1 MEHIASPR
9 IRTGFFIIADISGYT
24 SFLTDTELGHAKEII
39 EEIIRLLLDHIQPPL
54 KIVQLEGD
62 AVFYYV
68 PEEMLPEPERLL
80 EHIEACYCDFVSHIH
95 YARRLTHCGCRACSS
110 MHTLDLKFFVHY
122 AEYMIQKVPG
132 TSEGVAGPGIILLH
146 RLLKNGVTEKTG
158 LRGYALMT
166 NAYLDRIGMPSSIT
180 AHTETYE
187 HIGEVRC
194 GLHDLQAYE
203 HKMRDVKRV
212 YLERGDADYIYER
225 ILAASP
231 ELLWSFII
239 DPERRK
245 LYQTIKEL
253 KPVRNSSGRMGI
265 GAEFHCDHGAFT
277 RVTQMLDWRPFHYMT
292 NTTVQSFHKLP
303 LKSPKAMVTFE
314 FIPIDSGHTKISFRV
329 RSLRRDW
336 FTVEFLRRIGKRLF
350 DKENEKDYNR
360 LDKVLAKMQREDK
373 PTEGYLP
380 GTDH

>member
-1 MEHIASPR
+1 MVTEPK

-24 SFLTDTELGHAKEII
+24 SFLTETELEHAQEII

-80 EHIEACYCDFVSHIH
+80 DHIEACYCDFVSHIH

-110 MHTLDLKFFVHY
+110 MQTLDHKFLVHY
-122 AEYMIQKVPG
+122 GEYIVQNVPG
-132 TSEGVAGPGIILLH
+132 TPDGVAGRDIILLH
-146 RLLKNGVTEKTG
+146 RLLKNSVTEKTG
-158 LRGYALMT
+158 LRGYALLT
-166 NAYLDRIGMPSSIT
+166 NACLDRIGRPLSIT
-180 AHTETYE
+180 LHCEIFE
-187 HIGEVRC
+187 HIGEVQC
-194 GLHDLQAYE
+194 GLYDLHACE
-203 HKMRDVKRV
+203 NRMRDVKRV
-212 YLERGDADYIYER
+212 YLETKDADYIYER

-245 LYQTIKEL
+245 QYQTIKEL
-253 KPVRNSSGRMGI
+253 KPVPNSSGRMGV

-303 LKSPKAMVTFE
+303 LKSPKSMVTFE
-314 FIPIDSGHTKISFRV
+314 FIPLDSCHTKISFRV

-336 FTVEFLRRIGKRLF
+336 LTVQFLRRIGKHFF
-350 DKENEKDYNR
+350 DKENEGDYNR
-360 LDKVLAKMQREDK
+360 LDKVLAKMQSEDK
-373 PTEGYLP
+373 LTEGNLQE
-380 GTDH
+380 TEH